1 MLKEAMRA
9 IGYAGVMDQGEIA
22 RLCKAGAMD
31 METRGVVLPGTVDF
45 AYTEEAVVNPDTG
58 ETEIDWS
65 TGEPLYREKVTDNS
79 DLEDEPALCALLEPV
94 IDGSAEVICPTGSM
108 RLMYHDIGI
117 VRKDKSLIRHR
128 VFVTKLKPGCA
139 DEYKRRH
146 DALIA
151 ARGDAVSEGPDSNF
165 TIWYGAGYI
174 FGYCEKVKAFDHE
187 MTEQER
193 ADTVAW
199 ETRQLEIM
207 DWLTDDVDW
216 ITGQKHDHIRRV
228 V

>member
-1 MLKEAMRA
+1 MQRKTFLLR
-9 IGYAGVMDQGEIA
+9 ILPGE
-22 RLCKAGAMD
+22 KD
-31 METRGVVLPGTVDF
+31 VVLKGLAALAPRIRQAARRMGVDNF
-45 AYTEEAVVNPDTG
+45 SLWNVEDLLCGYGESNREGGDLESEPELKAALEEA
-58 ETEIDWS
+58 
-65 TGEPLYREKVTDNS
+65 
-79 DLEDEPALCALLEPV
+79 
-94 IDGSAEVICPTGSM
+94 IDGRTELLCPTGSM

-117 VRKDKSLIRHR
+117 VREDKSLIRHR
-128 VFVTKLKPGCA
+128 VFVTRLKPGCA

-146 DALIA
+146 DALIQ

-174 FGYCEKVKAFDHE
+174 FGYCEKVKRFDRE

-193 ADTVAW
+193 QATIEW

-216 ITGQKHDHIRRV
+216 ITGEKHEAIRRIV
-228 V
+228 